1 MKGAPIIILDEATTS
16 IDPENEHLI
25 QQAID
30 ELSKGKTL
38 MTIAHRIGTIKNTNE
53 IIVLNEVK

>member
-1 MKGAPIIILDEATTS
+1 MKGAPIIILDEVTGS
-16 IDPENEHLI
+16 IDPENEYLI

-38 MTIAHRIGTIKNTNE
+38 MTIAHKIGTIKSTNE
-53 IIVLNEVK
+53 ILVLNEVK

>member
-30 ELSKGKTL
+30 ELIKGKTL

>member
-1 MKGAPIIILDEATTS
+1 MKGAPIIILDEVTES
-16 IDPENEHLI
+16 IDPENEYLI

-38 MTIAHRIGTIKNTNE
+38 MTIAYKIGTIKSTNE